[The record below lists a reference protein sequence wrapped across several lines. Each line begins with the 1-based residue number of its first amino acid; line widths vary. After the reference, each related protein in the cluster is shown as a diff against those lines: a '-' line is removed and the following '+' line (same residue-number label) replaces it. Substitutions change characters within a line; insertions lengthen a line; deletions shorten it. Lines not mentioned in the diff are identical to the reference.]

1 MEDLPQKQNR
11 QLGWQFLQLASGA
24 VVALMIYVSVAIITR
39 VMLER
44 GYIRQGSPT
53 FEVLESVYQ
62 PLQLLYEFS
71 PTFEKAFD
79 WAVGHF
85 IPNKSASK

>member
-1 MEDLPQKQNR
+1 MEDLPQKQHR

-24 VVALMIYVSVAIITR
+24 VVALMIYVSVAIIAR
-39 VMLER
+39 VMVER

-62 PLQLLYEFS
+62 PLQLLCDS
-71 PTFEKAFD
+71 STTCVKVFD
-79 WAVGHF
+79 WAVGLF
-85 IPNKSASK
+85 IPKNNASN